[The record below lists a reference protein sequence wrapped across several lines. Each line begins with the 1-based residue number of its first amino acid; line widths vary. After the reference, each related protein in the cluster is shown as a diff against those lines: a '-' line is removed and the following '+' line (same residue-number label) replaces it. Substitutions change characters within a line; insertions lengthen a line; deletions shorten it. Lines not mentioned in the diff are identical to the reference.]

1 MKRTQ
6 KRCGQFEEN
15 KQTLEQAVVNLK
27 SHIEMNMVERSQV
40 EHCEQEIEERARQEI
55 EEQLTKVN
63 LFLQVNLLMFNV
75 L

>member
-1 MKRTQ
+1 M
-6 KRCGQFEEN
+6 
-15 KQTLEQAVVNLK
+15 EQAVVNLK

-40 EHCEQEIEERARQEI
+40 EHCEQETEEGARQEV

-63 LFLQVNLLMFNV
+63 LFLQVNLLILNV